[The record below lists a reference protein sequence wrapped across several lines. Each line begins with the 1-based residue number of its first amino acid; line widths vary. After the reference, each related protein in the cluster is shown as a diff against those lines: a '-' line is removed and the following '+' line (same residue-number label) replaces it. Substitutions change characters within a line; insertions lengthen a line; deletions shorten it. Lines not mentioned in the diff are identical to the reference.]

1 MAYPMTVI
9 VVILLVGCLAA
20 GIAIVLGAKLFGGP
34 AAGTIVCPKCRTA
47 NLAIASFCSQ
57 CGGPFSRNKEV

>member
-20 GIAIVLGAKLFGGP
+20 GIAIVFGAKFFGGP
-34 AAGTIVCPKCRTA
+34 AADTIVCPKCRAA
-47 NLAIASFCSQ
+47 NPGIARFCSQ
-57 CGGPFSRNKEV
+57 CGDSLSQEQ

>member
-20 GIAIVLGAKLFGGP
+20 GIAIALGAKFFSGP
-34 AAGTIVCPKCRTA
+34 AAGTIVCPKCRAANFATA
-47 NLAIASFCSQ
+47 KFCSQ
-57 CGGPFSRNKEV
+57 CGGSFTQDKKA

>member
-20 GIAIVLGAKLFGGP
+20 GIAIVLGTKFFGGP
-34 AAGTIVCPKCRTA
+34 AVGTIVCPKCRAA
-47 NLAIASFCSQ
+47 NPEIAKFCSQ
-57 CGGPFSRNKEV
+57 CGGPFSRNKEA

>member
-20 GIAIVLGAKLFGGP
+20 GVAIVFGAKLFGGP
-34 AAGTIVCPKCRTA
+34 AAGTIVCPKCRAA
-47 NLAIASFCSQ
+47 NPEIAKFCCQ
-57 CGGPFSRNKEV
+57 CGESLSQSL